1 MKPPRLILTLAVV
14 AGALWPA
21 QEALREDRLV
31 MPSGSAVRMVCR
43 ALEPGEVVIFRLEN
57 DSAGGHVILRFLDTE
72 ATFGSGGVG
81 FLGLDL
87 TQEPGTYPL
96 DVTVVRP
103 GGATEHLR
111 RDLALGAKEFRVRK
125 LQVPQEFVKPP
136 TPEIEER
143 VRREAELVAWVY
155 SHGTAE
161 WLGKDNFSAPLAA
174 APFPNFGERRV
185 YNGVPLSF
193 HTGLDFSAPAGDPVA
208 AANAGQ
214 VAMASHLYFGGKT
227 VILDHG
233 QGVFTSYGH
242 MSKLLVRRGD
252 LVRKGTVIGLIG
264 STGRSTGPHLHWSV
278 RIGGAR
284 VDPRSLLALPLD

>member
-1 MKPPRLILTLAVV
+1 
-14 AGALWPA
+14 
-21 QEALREDRLV
+21 
-31 MPSGSAVRMVCR
+31 
-43 ALEPGEVVIFRLEN
+43 
-57 DSAGGHVILRFLDTE
+57 
-72 ATFGSGGVG
+72 
-81 FLGLDL
+81 
-87 TQEPGTYPL
+87 
-96 DVTVVRP
+96 
-103 GGATEHLR
+103 
-111 RDLALGAKEFRVRK
+111 
-125 LQVPQEFVKPP
+125 VPQEFVKPP

-161 WLGKDNFSAPLAA
+161 WLAKDNFIAPLAA

-193 HTGLDFSAPAGDPVA
+193 HTGLDYSAPAGDPVA

-252 LVRKGTVIGLIG
+252 LVAKGTVIGLIG

-278 RIGGAR
+278 RVGGAR

>member
-1 MKPPRLILTLAVV
+1 MRRPQLVLLLACVT
-14 AGALWPA
+14 GALWSA
-21 QEALREDRLV
+21 QEALKEERLV
-31 MPSGSAVRMVCR
+31 TAAGSTVRMIYR
-43 ALEPGEVVIFRLEN
+43 SLEPGEVAIFRLEDESPGVN
-57 DSAGGHVILRFLDTE
+57 VTLRFLDKETS
-72 ATFGSGGVG
+72 FGSGGVG

-87 TQEPGTYPL
+87 TLEPGTYPL
-96 DVTVVRP
+96 DVTLKRTDGTVERAQREIAV
-103 GGATEHLR
+103 
-111 RDLALGAKEFRVRK
+111 GAKRFRVRK
-125 LQVPQEFVKPP
+125 LQVPQEYVKPP

-161 WLGKDNFSAPLAA
+161 WLGRASFVPPLAV

-193 HTGLDFSAPAGDPVA
+193 HTGLDFSAPAGTPVM

-242 MSKLLVRRGD
+242 MSKLLVKRGD
-252 LVRKGTVIGLIG
+252 SVAKGTVIGLIG

-278 RIGGAR
+278 RVGDAR
-284 VDPRSLLALPLD
+284 VDPRSLLALSLD